1 MPQLR
6 RFWSVVF
13 SLVGM
18 LEVEVLYGAGVK
30 TVGEKRKPR
39 IELICV
45 RLFSA
50 MICSMDLGS
59 LPASKLSSF
68 RYIVFLGCCDDVLS
82 ECAVSDRQGG
92 THIRKT

>member
-1 MPQLR
+1 
-6 RFWSVVF
+6 
-13 SLVGM
+13 
-18 LEVEVLYGAGVK
+18 
-30 TVGEKRKPR
+30 
-39 IELICV
+39 V

-68 RYIVFLGCCDDVLS
+68 RYIVFLRCFDDVLS
-82 ECAVSDRQGG
+82 ECAVSDSESG

>member
-6 RFWSVVF
+6 RSWSVVF

-18 LEVEVLYGAGVK
+18 LEVEVLNGAGVK
-30 TVGEKRKPR
+30 TEGEKRKPM

-68 RYIVFLGCCDDVLS
+68 RYIVFLGCFDDVLS
-82 ECAVSDRQGG
+82 ECAVSDSESG

>member
-6 RFWSVVF
+6 RSWSVVF

-18 LEVEVLYGAGVK
+18 LEVEVLNGAGVK
-30 TVGEKRKPR
+30 TVGEKRKPS

-59 LPASKLSSF
+59 FSGSKLSSF
-68 RYIVFLGCCDDVLS
+68 RYIVFLGCFDDVLS
-82 ECAVSDRQGG
+82 ECAVTDSEGG

>member
-1 MPQLR
+1 
-6 RFWSVVF
+6 
-13 SLVGM
+13 M

-30 TVGEKRKPR
+30 TVGENRKPS

-50 MICSMDLGS
+50 MICSMDFGS
-59 LPASKLSSF
+59 LSWLKLSSF
-68 RYIVFLGCCDDVLS
+68 RYIVFLGCLDDVLS
-82 ECAVSDRQGG
+82 ECAVSDSESG